1 MPVLPVRQDGSVG
14 TTPLETFPATNQ
26 SGSAPWLVNVPAGT
40 TVRLGVQDGTG
51 ATSYSSPIVVQPGQ
65 SDSWYAHAFPLL
77 ASDGVCEPYGVG
89 FFCVL
94 FGFRI
99 RIRVCFRL
107 RFRLGDHEREHYGF
121 ALEYGWYDER
131 FDDS

>member
-1 MPVLPVRQDGSVG
+1 M
-14 TTPLETFPATNQ
+14 T
-26 SGSAPWLVNVPAGT
+26 GT

-65 SDSWYAHAFPLL
+65 SDSWYAHAFSHSYLDLNQVTELWGHGPACEQL
-77 ASDGVCEPYGVG
+77 ASDGVREPYGVG

-121 ALEYGWYDER
+121 ALESGWYDER